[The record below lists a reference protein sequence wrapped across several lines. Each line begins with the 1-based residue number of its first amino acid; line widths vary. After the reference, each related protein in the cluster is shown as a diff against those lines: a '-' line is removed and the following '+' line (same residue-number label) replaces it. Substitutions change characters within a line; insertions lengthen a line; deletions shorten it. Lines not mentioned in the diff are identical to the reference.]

1 MPDRKAP
8 TKHQQSHAWESADK
22 IRGKNPEV
30 YRQDAYGNT
39 MYRASQGKRT
49 EMGWEM
55 DHKHP
60 LAKGGTN
67 HTRNWQALQWE
78 ENRKK
83 GGRYQHGYECS
94 R

>member
-1 MPDRKAP
+1 
-8 TKHQQSHAWESADK
+8 
-22 IRGKNPEV
+22 
-30 YRQDAYGNT
+30 

-83 GGRYQHGYECS
+83 GGRYQHGYEYS